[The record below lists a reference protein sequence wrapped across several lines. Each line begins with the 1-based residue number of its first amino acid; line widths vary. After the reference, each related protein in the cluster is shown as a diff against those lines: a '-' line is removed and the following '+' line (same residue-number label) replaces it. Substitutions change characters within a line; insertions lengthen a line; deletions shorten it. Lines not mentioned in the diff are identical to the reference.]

1 MSSYTKI
8 FFLFLSLSLILC
20 QEVKSNKTEAPKQ
33 TTETKEQNEGPKI
46 ITLNESIKIT
56 NSNTTSEEPKKD
68 ANYTHSQRHKQ
79 RRDFHSKIPFNMS
92 EDEMDT
98 MMLCAAIVQESVRNK
113 KLDIEGLQKKMNLSN
128 VNPLYEKV
136 GTDIFEKCNK
146 NLDIKIV
153 KSFMNN
159 LTYLNTF
166 KWQKEFDDLVK
177 VDYDKYN
184 NETDLR
190 LTMDQ
195 QILMYKYQR
204 VDELFRQKK
213 ADERD
218 NIDKEN
224 QKLKIGQIDMDSIPS
239 SVKFMVFLVIL
250 VMLFGGV
257 FYLLKT
263 LEKKPKEKKKKEKKK
278 KTQ

>member
-1 MSSYTKI
+1 MSSKKLV
-8 FFLFLSLSLILC
+8 FLIISLSLILC
-20 QEVKSNKTEAPKQ
+20 QEANSNKTEEPKQ
-33 TTETKEQNEGPKI
+33 TAETKETKEQPKVE
-46 ITLNESIKIT
+46 TTT
-56 NSNTTSEEPKKD
+56 NTNTNATSEEPKKE

-79 RRDFHSKIPFNMS
+79 RRDFRSKIPFNMS

-98 MMLCAAIVQESVRNK
+98 MMLCTAIVQESVKEK
-113 KLDIEGLQKKMNLSN
+113 KVDIEALQKKMNLTN
-128 VNPLYEKV
+128 VNPIYEKV

-153 KSFMNN
+153 RTFMKN
-159 LTYLNTF
+159 LTYLNNF
-166 KWQKEFDDLVK
+166 KWQKEFDELVK

-184 NETDLR
+184 NESDLR
-190 LTMDQ
+190 LTMEQ

-218 NIDKEN
+218 NIDREN

-263 LEKKPKEKKKKEKKK
+263 LEKKPKDKKKKEKKK

>member
-1 MSSYTKI
+1 MSSKKLV
-8 FFLFLSLSLILC
+8 FLIISLSLILC
-20 QEVKSNKTEAPKQ
+20 QEANSNKTEEPKQ
-33 TTETKEQNEGPKI
+33 TAETKETKEQPKVE
-46 ITLNESIKIT
+46 TIT
-56 NSNTTSEEPKKD
+56 NTNTNATSEEPKKE

-79 RRDFHSKIPFNMS
+79 RRDFRSKIPFNMS

-98 MMLCAAIVQESVRNK
+98 MMLCTAIVQESVKEK
-113 KLDIEGLQKKMNLSN
+113 KVDIEALQKKMNLTN
-128 VNPLYEKV
+128 VNPIYEKV

-153 KSFMNN
+153 RTFMKN
-159 LTYLNTF
+159 LTYLNNF
-166 KWQKEFDDLVK
+166 KWQKEFDELVK

-184 NETDLR
+184 NESDLR
-190 LTMDQ
+190 LTMEQ

-218 NIDKEN
+218 NIDREN
-224 QKLKIGQIDMDSIPS
+224 QKLKIGKIDMDRIPS

-263 LEKKPKEKKKKEKKK
+263 LEKKPKDKKKKEKKK